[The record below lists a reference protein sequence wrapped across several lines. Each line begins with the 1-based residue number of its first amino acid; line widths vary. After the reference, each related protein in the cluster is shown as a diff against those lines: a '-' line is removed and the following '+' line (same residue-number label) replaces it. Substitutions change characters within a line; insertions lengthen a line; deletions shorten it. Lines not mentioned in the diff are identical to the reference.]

1 MAKRPDTYGLSTAVL
16 HVRMTDD
23 ELEQA
28 HALAR
33 HRDVPVSVLVRS
45 LLEREHDQ
53 WLVVAEQPY
62 ESLKKKRLSRSKT
75 P

>member
-23 ELEQA
+23 ELKAA
-28 HALAR
+28 HVLAR
-33 HRDVPVSVLVRS
+33 GMDVPVSVLVRS
-45 LLEREHDQ
+45 LLQREIDNTP
-53 WLVVAEQPY
+53 EPPK
-62 ESLKKKRLSRSKT
+62 EKRTLRSKA